1 MRADAGLWQDLG
13 SHGGLPRGAVYRRL
27 PYSKEHRKRAFTREM
42 IRPSGVKTPK
52 FEHSLS

>member
-42 IRPSGVKTPK
+42 IRPSGVKTPN
-52 FEHSLS
+52 SNTPLS